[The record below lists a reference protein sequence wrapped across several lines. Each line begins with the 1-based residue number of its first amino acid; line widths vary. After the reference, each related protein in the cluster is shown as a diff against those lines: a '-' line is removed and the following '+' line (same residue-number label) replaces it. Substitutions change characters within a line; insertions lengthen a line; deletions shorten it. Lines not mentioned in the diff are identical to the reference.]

1 MFIERKEAVMTHL
14 ADSSCEEGA
23 GKVESPVTEDTNTG
37 CSTVARASRKT
48 AQPLD
53 RIWHRTSTPET
64 MIRRTNLTNH
74 AGGHC
79 DQTKV

>member
-1 MFIERKEAVMTHL
+1 MTHL
-14 ADSSCEEGA
+14 ADSSCEEGP

-37 CSTVARASRKT
+37 WSTVARASRKT

-53 RIWHRTSTPET
+53 RTWHRTSTPGT
-64 MIRRTNLTNH
+64 MIRRSTHLTNH